1 MEPAFWDSSSLIPL
15 CVRQPSTGSALM
27 QGGSYLKVV
36 WWGSSVEMQGAF
48 TRLERSGGLTP
59 AFRVQAQI
67 RLDRLHRTWREI
79 RPNDELRDR
88 AEIHVERFALT
99 AADAF
104 QLAAAWMWTS
114 GSPRGRPFIAGDRQL
129 LESAGQLGFNA
140 IAT

>member
-1 MEPAFWDSSSLIPL
+1 
-15 CVRQPSTGSALM
+15 M